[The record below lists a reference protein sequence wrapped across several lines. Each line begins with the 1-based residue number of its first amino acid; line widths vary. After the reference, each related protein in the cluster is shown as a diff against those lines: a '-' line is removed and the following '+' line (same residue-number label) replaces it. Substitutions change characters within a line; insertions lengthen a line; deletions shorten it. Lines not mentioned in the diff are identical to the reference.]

1 MVADRAAGLVRQNA
15 VLWPFD
21 GGRLRG
27 LRHRLGADD
36 AGSIAL
42 RLIVGGG

>member
-1 MVADRAAGLVRQNA
+1 MISNRAAGLAGQNV

-27 LRHRLGADD
+27 LRHRLGAVDGG
-36 AGSIAL
+36 AKAL
-42 RLIVGGG
+42 RLAVGGG